1 MLFKLYYIIESF
13 KYLVI
18 CYILH
23 LNQMIKEEIEEIEEE
38 KGRQES
44 SVEKTLVKNIK
55 EFYKNALEIEE
66 KGDFNSSVT
75 LFFKALAVLADL
87 YIYKKEGK
95 IPSSHTERFR
105 ILEKKY
111 NNIYTII
118 DKDFLAYQDSYRT
131 QLNKEDCEVLKQDA
145 EKLLGILGINK

>member
-1 MLFKLYYIIESF
+1 MRYLALKGEVCSRRSCFGCSRNNSILKDGVFFKFLD
-13 KYLVI
+13 
-18 CYILH
+18 
-23 LNQMIKEEIEEIEEE
+23 
-38 KGRQES
+38 
-44 SVEKTLVKNIK
+44 IK

-111 NNIYTII
+111 NDIYTII

>member
-1 MLFKLYYIIESF
+1 
-13 KYLVI
+13 
-18 CYILH
+18 
-23 LNQMIKEEIEEIEEE
+23 MIKEEIEEE
-38 KGRQES
+38 KGRHES

-131 QLNKEDCEVLKQDA
+131 QLNK
-145 EKLLGILGINK
+145 